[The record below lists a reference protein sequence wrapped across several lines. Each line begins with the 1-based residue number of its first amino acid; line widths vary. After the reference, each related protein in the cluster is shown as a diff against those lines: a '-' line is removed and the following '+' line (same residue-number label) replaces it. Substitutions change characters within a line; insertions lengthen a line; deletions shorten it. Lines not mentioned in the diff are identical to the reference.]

1 MKRLASALKHS
12 LFIVVLCLVALQYGC
27 EKKDE
32 IVTESELGT
41 IIDYEG
47 NKYNTIQLGDQWW
60 MVSNLKTTHYADG
73 TEIPLVESN
82 SDWEDLGYDDKA
94 YCFYNSSTNNES
106 RVYGALY
113 TWAAAMNGATSS
125 KLMPSEV

>member
-12 LFIVVLCLVALQYGC
+12 LFIVILCLVALQSSC
-27 EKKDE
+27 EKEDE
-32 IVTESELGT
+32 IVSDSELGT

-82 SDWEDLGYDDKA
+82 SDWEDLGY
-94 YCFYNSSTNNES
+94 
-106 RVYGALY
+106 
-113 TWAAAMNGATSS
+113 
-125 KLMPSEV
+125 